1 MDAFMQLT
9 RGCNFGKRHNDVKK
23 KLSGG
28 RSRNATVSAPAT
40 STDFFGQSQ
49 PEPQAEPELQ
59 EEQEEEEQEDEG
71 GLLAEAIG
79 EVDAAPG
86 AMSREQ
92 ATKLRKRLA
101 IAVEG
106 SDCPDPMRSFDELVP
121 VYDMPQFLANS
132 VRSMKY
138 SIPSKIQM
146 QAIPAMARAR
156 EVLCCAPTG
165 SGKTAAFL
173 IPLLAR
179 LKTPTKRK
187 GAPRGL
193 VILPTSELALQTQ
206 REAQKLIGA
215 DDNDRWRCVALTKA
229 SRKTLAERRVDVLVS
244 TPGAMLGVI
253 SQLKL
258 SSVEVLVFDEAD
270 KLFELGFLDQV
281 DQVISGC
288 SHPNIQRALFS
299 ATLGQG
305 VENLARSVLQD
316 PLRITIGRRGGATA
330 DVKQS
335 LLYVGRED
343 GKMLAMRQMISKGIK
358 TPAIVF
364 VQSKERAQQ
373 LFHEMIYDGLNVDLI
388 HSDRTKAQRTAV
400 IDKFRAGK
408 VWFLICTDLLA
419 RGMDFKGVK
428 LVINFDFPQ
437 SVSSYVHRIG
447 RTGRAGKPGEAVT
460 YFGDADAELLRSIAQ
475 TIKDSGC
482 DVPQWMMSLKAP
494 SQSRKREL
502 ANSAPDRKPISGMS
516 GYDKRQQDKKRQMI
530 HQSQQRA
537 RNR

>member
-1 MDAFMQLT
+1 
-9 RGCNFGKRHNDVKK
+9 
-23 KLSGG
+23 
-28 RSRNATVSAPAT
+28 
-40 STDFFGQSQ
+40 
-49 PEPQAEPELQ
+49 
-59 EEQEEEEQEDEG
+59 
-71 GLLAEAIG
+71 
-79 EVDAAPG
+79 
-86 AMSREQ
+86 MSRDQ

-101 IAVEG
+101 IAIEG
-106 SDCPDPMRSFDELVP
+106 SDCPDPMRSFDELGP
-121 VYDMPQFLANS
+121 VYEMPEFLTKS

-138 SIPSKIQM
+138 TVPSKIQM
-146 QAIPAMARAR
+146 QAIPAMARGR

-179 LKTPTKRK
+179 LKAPTKRK
-187 GAPRGL
+187 GTPRGL
-193 VILPTSELALQTQ
+193 VVLPTAELALQTQ
-206 REAQKLIGA
+206 REAQKLIG
-215 DDNDRWRCVALTKA
+215 DDNDRWRCLALTKA
-229 SRKTLAERRVDVLVS
+229 SRKTLSERRVDVLVS

-253 SQLKL
+253 DQLTL

-270 KLFELGFLDQV
+270 KLFELGFLEQV
-281 DQVISGC
+281 YRVLAGC
-288 SHPNIQRALFS
+288 SHPKIQRALFS

-343 GKMLAMRQMISKGIK
+343 GKLLAMRQMITKGIK

-388 HSDRTKAQRTAV
+388 HSDRTKAQREAV
-400 IDKFRAGK
+400 IDNFRAGK

-460 YFGDADAELLRSIAQ
+460 FFGDTDAELLRSIAG
-475 TIKDSGC
+475 TIADSGC
-482 DVPQWMMSLKAP
+482 EVPQWMMALKAP
-494 SQSRKREL
+494 SQSRKRQI
-502 ANSAPDRKPISGMS
+502 AKNAPDRKPISEAS
-516 GYDKRQQDKKRQMI
+516 SYDKRQHDKKRRMI
-530 HQSQQRA
+530 EASKQRA
-537 RNR
+537 YNN